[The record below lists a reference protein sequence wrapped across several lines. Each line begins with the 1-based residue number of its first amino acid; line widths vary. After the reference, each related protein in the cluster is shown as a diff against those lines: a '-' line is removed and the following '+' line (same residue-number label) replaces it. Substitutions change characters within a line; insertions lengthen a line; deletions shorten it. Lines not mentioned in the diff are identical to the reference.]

1 MRANI
6 NKEAKGMLNERVCTK
21 LLKTSDIDVPAGP
34 RNRRMCS
41 NNNESNENQE
51 IREAT
56 RRSPASPAPIKT
68 IKKEKKA
75 NKQERRNKLRKNI
88 EELPE

>member
-6 NKEAKGMLNERVCTK
+6 DKETKGILNERVCTK
-21 LLKTSDIDVPAGP
+21 LLETPDISVRAGP
-34 RNRRMCS
+34 KNRRMCS

-51 IREAT
+51 TREAT
-56 RRSPASPAPIKT
+56 KRSPASPAPIKT

-75 NKQERRNKLRKNI
+75 NKQERRNNLRKNMK
-88 EELPE
+88 ELPE